1 MTETADALRAPLS
14 ATLIGFGAIVL
25 WSSLALLTALS
36 GTAPPFELA
45 ALTFAIGGL
54 CGLAY
59 AAARGRL
66 AALAQPWRVWAVG
79 IGGLF
84 GYHALYFAALR
95 RAPPADASLIA
106 YLWPLLIV
114 LFSAALPGERLKA
127 RHVIGA
133 ALGFGGAATLF
144 LSKGVSFAAASGAA
158 LLGYGLALGCAFVW
172 SSYSVLSRRLKGAPT
187 EAVAGFC
194 LATAALAAL
203 CHAAF
208 ETTVVPATAVEWL
221 AILGLGLGPVGLA
234 FYVWDYGVKHGD
246 IRLLGVAAYA
256 APVLSTLILV
266 AAGVAPA
273 TPALALACALIVGG
287 AVVASSKGDR
297 G

>member
-1 MTETADALRAPLS
+1 MTDAVAPRATLF
-14 ATLIGFGAIVL
+14 ATLIGFCAIAL
-25 WSSLALLTALS
+25 WSSLALLTTLS

-45 ALTFAIGGL
+45 ALTFLVGGL

-95 RAPPADASLIA
+95 RAPPAEASLIA

-133 ALGFGGAATLF
+133 TLGFAGAATLF

-158 LLGYGLALGCAFVW
+158 LLGYGLALCCAFVW
-172 SSYSVLSRRLKGAPT
+172 SGYSVLSRRLKSAPT

-194 LATAALAAL
+194 LATAGLAAL
-203 CHAAF
+203 CHMSF
-208 ETTVVPATAVEWL
+208 ETTVVPATAGEWL

-273 TPALALACALIVGG
+273 TSALALACALIVGG
-287 AVVASSKGDR
+287 AVVASSKG
-297 G
+297 